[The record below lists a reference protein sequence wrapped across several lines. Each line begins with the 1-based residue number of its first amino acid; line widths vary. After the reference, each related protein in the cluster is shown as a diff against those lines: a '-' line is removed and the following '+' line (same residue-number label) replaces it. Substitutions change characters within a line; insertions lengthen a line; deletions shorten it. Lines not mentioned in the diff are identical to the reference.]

1 MNRLVGGWDIS
12 WALTLQSNTPFSPI
26 VPTDRSG
33 SGGFAD
39 RPDQIGD
46 PNDIGDRTPARFFN
60 TAAFQLQAAGAFGNA
75 GRNTIN
81 GPNFTSLD
89 LAVLKNISIT
99 GEHRVQLR
107 LEIFNALNNV
117 NFLIPNRNFG
127 TPQFGTVTAARDAR
141 SMQLGVKYLF

>member
-1 MNRLVGGWDIS
+1 MR
-12 WALTLQSNTPFSPI
+12 ALQSNTPFSPI

-60 TAAFQLQAAGAFGNA
+60 TAAFQLQAAGAFGNT

-89 LAVLKNISIT
+89 LAVLKNISLF